1 MGLYY
6 AGKTT
11 ILCRYGADPAL
22 VAPTV
27 SYNAI
32 VVSHRNY
39 NFSIF
44 DIGGYP
50 VWWHYSFLAG
60 TRAVIFV
67 IDSSDSGRLDEAR
80 EELERR
86 ASMEEVRD
94 AVFLVLANKQDKE
107 EAMATVELR
116 ERLKLD
122 DLLKDKRWSILGTS
136 ALKGGES
143 LMKALDWICA
153 EFDKE

>member
-1 MGLYY
+1 M
-6 AGKTT
+6 
-11 ILCRYGADPAL
+11 
-22 VAPTV
+22 
-27 SYNAI
+27 
-32 VVSHRNY
+32 
-39 NFSIF
+39 
-44 DIGGYP
+44 
-50 VWWHYSFLAG
+50 
-60 TRAVIFV
+60 IFV

-143 LMKALDWICA
+143 RLKALDWICT
-153 EFDKE
+153 ELDKE